1 MSPPAY
7 SRPCV
12 LPPGTAGLGS
22 SQGLCSCPCPVP
34 TSSLWGPKRRLTW
47 APLSARSGRPSLSG
61 PSSLLEWVKR
71 LGGRRGGR
79 WRSSRVLSSRAG
91 SPQTLSWGPQLRGHS
106 ATGSRGDPASTC
118 SACLGTTCYDQVL
131 QRVDQALRSVG
142 PRVPEQL
149 QSGFCQET
157 PLPQNP
163 TPLARRAENCTAEG
177 LQKTP
182 RRP

>member
-1 MSPPAY
+1 M
-7 SRPCV
+7 
-12 LPPGTAGLGS
+12 
-22 SQGLCSCPCPVP
+22 
-34 TSSLWGPKRRLTW
+34 
-47 APLSARSGRPSLSG
+47 
-61 PSSLLEWVKR
+61 
-71 LGGRRGGR
+71 
-79 WRSSRVLSSRAG
+79 
-91 SPQTLSWGPQLRGHS
+91 
-106 ATGSRGDPASTC
+106 STC

-131 QRVDQALRSVG
+131 QRVDKALQPVG

-163 TPLARRAENCTAEG
+163 TPLTRRAENCTAEG